1 MTCAIKPC
9 CEAFI
14 SSYLLKC
21 RTILS
26 RMMDSINLQ
35 IQVRETGRQLP
46 AAIREPDLKIGV
58 MLPIL
63 QSSGT
68 TPSSIDFLNTM
79 ARGAHKMS
87 AVAWRTQGP
96 ILSGPKAESGLSF
109 YFILFKRNSQENL
122 CDPVSLEGRKEY
134 SGKEFVQNIGH
145 TNIVRHHLI
154 TILQRTNTWLIFHLW
169 PEVGIEHFWLLFRFF
184 RQLPF
189 KLLLSFMQ
197 NLGSKKW

>member
-1 MTCAIKPC
+1 
-9 CEAFI
+9 
-14 SSYLLKC
+14 
-21 RTILS
+21 
-26 RMMDSINLQ
+26 MDSINLQ

-68 TPSSIDFLNTM
+68 TPSSKDFLNTM

-87 AVAWRTQGP
+87 AVAWRTRGP
-96 ILSGPKAESGLSF
+96 ILSGLKAESGLSF
-109 YFILFKRNSQENL
+109 FIFLDGILRKINVIQFLWKVARNL
-122 CDPVSLEGRKEY
+122 CRKVVIFNSEY

-154 TILQRTNTWLIFHLW
+154 TILQRTNTWLIFYLW

-189 KLLLSFMQ
+189 KLLLSFVQ
-197 NLGSKKW
+197 NLGPKKG